1 MPDDL
6 PPWFNNHEIYHAPSP
21 KFDQL
26 REPICKHNGILPYDT
41 ITLSTGL
48 YGYRSVND
56 GFIEAQPSGI
66 EGIYEEDSTMYFE
79 YESGIL
85 RFPGARGLFTAA
97 LRVNASNAES
107 PQCGKTAQI
116 SSDAQW
122 HFGEQTS
129 SKKIGSENRTSSDA
143 QTHSDAR
150 TNSIEEILPIEETLS
165 KYLQRTAEFV

>member
-1 MPDDL
+1 MEAAKLDVLSIIDVFPVSGEAIGHPGVVSNRSGTHPNAVSFRIWSQATATPRPLGDDL

-26 REPICKHNGILPYDT
+26 REPICKHNGILPDDT

-48 YGYRSVND
+48 YGYRRVND

-85 RFPGARGLFTAA
+85 RFPGARGPAA
-97 LRVNASNAES
+97 SHPQLLPS
-107 PQCGKTAQI
+107 PKQQ
-116 SSDAQW
+116 
-122 HFGEQTS
+122 QT
-129 SKKIGSENRTSSDA
+129 R
-143 QTHSDAR
+143 R
-150 TNSIEEILPIEETLS
+150 
-165 KYLQRTAEFV
+165 